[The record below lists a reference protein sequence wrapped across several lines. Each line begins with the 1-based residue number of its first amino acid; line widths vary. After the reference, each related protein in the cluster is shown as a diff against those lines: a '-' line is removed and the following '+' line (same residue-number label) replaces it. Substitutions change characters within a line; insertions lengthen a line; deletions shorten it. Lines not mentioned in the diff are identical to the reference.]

1 MNVHA
6 ALSSDRYPR
15 LLWWVMLSG
24 CAARFSAERSA
35 PMALSGFVFWVLVF
49 GACWL
54 VRGSLTGRNDA
65 ASSREKAG
73 NTVAVFGMLLFVFK
87 LNNDEL
93 IPALLAFLFAI
104 QAALFIVAHKR
115 LHVWLIIAA
124 AFAGVMFAAAE
135 SRSGIFLACAVW
147 FMFASLALLAFDQ
160 RSDREQQA
168 FTRPIAPPARTSAG
182 LSYVGLVLVLSLPI
196 YLLVP
201 KPGGL
206 LLGGMQASSAHD
218 YRDYEDPRQARAR
231 GALANQPP
239 ANPAG
244 EPLNPAE
251 QSNPASTGDEIPPP
265 ARPESGFYGDSF
277 STSDVQRDS
286 DLGNGIVL
294 FVKSS
299 HNVYLR
305 GKLYDR
311 FEANRWHRE
320 SQPFIEHALDRGQL
334 EHESAGVASSTI
346 KQTVE
351 VVGNLDNVL
360 VHTPGLQRLR
370 FPGPTVRVYEDG
382 VHQVPRALR
391 ADTIY
396 STESSIDLIQGRYV
410 LADHA
415 LSDEQR
421 YLQLP
426 ADATERVRE
435 LARDI
440 VRDASDPLEAALLL
454 EKHLRTNYEY
464 SYETILKQ
472 GYTPI
477 DTFLFETK
485 RGHCEFFASAL
496 AVMLRAVEIPARV
509 ATGFSLGEPN
519 PLTGYYEVRGLDGH
533 AWVEA
538 YLPGTGW
545 LMLEPTPF
553 YPLPHPTTEP
563 SRQVLSETDRY
574 LERLAATNLELD
586 PESLK
591 TAVIVAAKEIW
602 TQSRHLLKRLAEVP
616 RALGWTTLYILIG
629 GVALVLIGYL
639 GALAVTDWR
648 SNRSIR
654 NALARSERADTRAA
668 TVLLAEAVQVAA
680 ASRGYERKPHWTL
693 REYVGHLART
703 DHAVPAQFSDLFD
716 ACRYS
721 DTVEESAPHVLVQVR
736 ESVQTVVTRNAWPR
750 TMRALEHCKRV
761 LHIKRAARL

>member
-35 PMALSGFVFWVLVF
+35 PMALSGFVFWMLVF

-73 NTVAVFGMLLFVFK
+73 NTVAVLGMLLFVFK
-87 LNNDEL
+87 LNSDQL
-93 IPALLAFLFAI
+93 IPALLSFLFAI

-115 LHVWLIIAA
+115 LHVWLIVAA

-147 FMFASLALLAFDQ
+147 FMFVSLGLLAFDQ
-160 RSDREQQA
+160 RSDREQQVLLK
-168 FTRPIAPPARTSAG
+168 PIVPPARTSAG
-182 LSYVGLVLVLSLPI
+182 LSYVGIVLALSLPI
-196 YLLVP
+196 YLLAP

-218 YRDYEDPRQARAR
+218 YRDDEEPRQARAR
-231 GALANQPP
+231 DAVASQPLTDASGEP
-239 ANPAG
+239 SNPAG
-244 EPLNPAE
+244 PLNPTE
-251 QSNPASTGDEIPPP
+251 DETPSPAQ
-265 ARPESGFYGDSF
+265 PESGFYGDSF

-286 DLGNGIVL
+286 GLGNGIVL

-320 SQPFIEHALDRGQL
+320 SQPFIEHALDQGQL
-334 EHESAGVASSTI
+334 EHESARVASSTI

-370 FPGPTVRVYEDG
+370 FPGPTVKVYEDG
-382 VHQVPRALR
+382 VYEVPHALR
-391 ADTIY
+391 PDTIY

-415 LSDEQR
+415 PSDERR

-426 ADATERVRE
+426 ADATKRARE
-435 LARDI
+435 LARNI

-553 YPLPHPTTEP
+553 YPLPQPTTEP

-602 TQSRHLLKRLAEVP
+602 IQSRHLLKRFAEVP

-629 GVALVLIGYL
+629 GVALVLTGYL

-736 ESVQTVVTRNAWPR
+736 ESVQTVVARNAWPR

-761 LHIKRAARL
+761 LHIKRAAR